1 MHNCNARWPKRDL
14 RICHAKPVALAIR
27 LLRDAS
33 FQKKNA
39 STRQQ
44 KSNEK
49 SARKRALLMFHTGCV
64 RAILTKSLALRYLCR
79 SLISL
84 GSIVQSGPEK

>member
-14 RICHAKPVALAIR
+14 RICHAKPATLAIR

-39 STRQQ
+39 STHQQNGNQKRPQADAFDVPYRQRSRQ
-44 KSNEK
+44 IVT
-49 SARKRALLMFHTGCV
+49 MQ
-64 RAILTKSLALRYLCR
+64 LALRYSCR
-79 SLISL
+79 SSMSV
-84 GSIVQSGPEK
+84 GSIVLSGSEK

>member
-14 RICHAKPVALAIR
+14 RICHAKPAALAIR

-33 FQKKNA
+33 FQQKNA

-49 SARKRALLMFHTGCV
+49 RSQAGAFDGPYGPRPRNFNEELSA
-64 RAILTKSLALRYLCR
+64 SLFVPFVM
-79 SLISL
+79 SVVLI
-84 GSIVQSGPEK
+84 V